1 MSFRHYLNVY
11 GPDDLLLYSSD
22 PLPLDRVRL
31 AKGIAQVGPAD
42 PDALGSYPLT
52 HEQAQK
58 ITGGALKLEPGY
70 SVLLEPMVD
79 DDPPS
84 HGKSPLT
91 TDAAV
96 GRIPS
101 KRPFGRHGTTATRPV
116 KRPRRIA
123 F

>member
-31 AKGIAQVGPAD
+31 AKDIAQVGASD

-52 HEQAQK
+52 HEQARK
-58 ITGGALKLEPGY
+58 IAGGALKLESGY
-70 SVLLEPMVD
+70 SVLLEPMLD
-79 DDPPS
+79 DDLPL
-84 HGKSPLT
+84 HGKSPPSSGTAAGRNPRKSLGRRET
-91 TDAAV
+91 T
-96 GRIPS
+96 G
-101 KRPFGRHGTTATRPV
+101 TRPV
-116 KRPRRIA
+116 KRPRRVA

>member
-11 GPDDLLLYSSD
+11 GPDDLLLYSSV
-22 PLPLDRVRL
+22 PLPLDRMRL
-31 AKGIAQVGPAD
+31 AKDIAQVGPAD
-42 PDALGSYPLT
+42 PDALASYPLT

-58 ITGGALKLEPGY
+58 IAGGSLKLEPGY

-79 DDPPS
+79 DDPPL
-84 HGKSPLT
+84 HGKSPPT
-91 TDAAV
+91 PGAV
-96 GRIPS
+96 VGKNPRKAFERRGRAGPQ
-101 KRPFGRHGTTATRPV
+101 PV